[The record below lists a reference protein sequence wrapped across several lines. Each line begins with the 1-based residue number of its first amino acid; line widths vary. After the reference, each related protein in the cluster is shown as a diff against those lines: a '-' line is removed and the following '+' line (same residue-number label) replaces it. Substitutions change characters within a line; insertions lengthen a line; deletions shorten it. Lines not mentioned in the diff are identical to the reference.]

1 MTEFY
6 LMLQKN
12 RFFSKK
18 YCKKIKNMIELID
31 NDTYN
36 SGNIVFDK
44 VYADYN
50 RKSDMYL
57 VQNSS

>member
-44 VYADYN
+44 V
-50 RKSDMYL
+50 
-57 VQNSS
+57 

>member
-6 LMLQKN
+6 LKLQKN
-12 RFFSKK
+12 RFFQKK

-36 SGNIVFDK
+36 SGNIVFNK
-44 VYADYN
+44 V
-50 RKSDMYL
+50 
-57 VQNSS
+57 